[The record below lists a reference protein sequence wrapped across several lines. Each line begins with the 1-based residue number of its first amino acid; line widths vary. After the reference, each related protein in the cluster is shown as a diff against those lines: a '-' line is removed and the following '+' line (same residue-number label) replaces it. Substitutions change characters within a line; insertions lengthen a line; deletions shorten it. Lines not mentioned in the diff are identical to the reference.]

1 MRSRILGVFTS
12 LVLPMVV
19 VAAVAVPA
27 QVSAAAITGLFNT
40 GVDGSGNALGADG
53 LADPHYSVTASN
65 IGVPINTPAVT
76 YSHPAYA
83 ANDAN
88 SRWIS
93 NSSSGSPGNGFV
105 DFTLTFDLSGLNA
118 ATAQISG
125 SWGADNLGTIF
136 LNGVNTGITNG
147 TFGFLSP
154 FAINSGF
161 VSSINTLTFQIQ
173 DFGPP
178 LAFRVDNISGT
189 ADVLT
194 AAVPEPSTWA
204 MMLLG
209 FAGVGF
215 IAYRRKSKPA
225 ALAAHQYQ

>member
-1 MRSRILGVFTS
+1 MRSRILGVITS
-12 LVLPMVV
+12 LVLPMGLVV
-19 VAAVAVPA
+19 LLATPA
-27 QVSAAAITGLFNT
+27 QVSAAPITGLFNT

-53 LADPHYSVTASN
+53 LADPHYFVTASN

-76 YSHPAYA
+76 STHPAYA
-83 ANDAN
+83 ANDGN

-93 NSSSGSPGNGFV
+93 NSSTGSPGNGIV
-105 DFTLTFDLSGLNA
+105 DFTLSFDLTGLNA

-125 SWGADNLGTIF
+125 SWGADNLGTIL

-147 TFGFLSP
+147 GFSFLSP
-154 FAINSGF
+154 FTINSGF
-161 VSSINTLTFQIQ
+161 ANGINTLTFQIQ

-204 MMLLG
+204 MMILG

-215 IAYRRKSKPA
+215 VACRRRKGAPA
-225 ALAAHQYQ
+225 ALAA

>member
-1 MRSRILGVFTS
+1 MNRFRNYKIALSILALGS
-12 LVLPMVV
+12 
-19 VAAVAVPA
+19 VAAIPT

-40 GVDGSGNALGADG
+40 GVDASGSALGSDG
-53 LADPHYSVTASN
+53 LADPHYLITNST
-65 IGVPINTPAVT
+65 IGAPINSPAVT
-76 YSHPAYA
+76 YTHPAYA
-83 ANDAN
+83 LNDGN
-88 SRWIS
+88 SRWVS
-93 NSSSGSPGNGFV
+93 NSFNGSPGFGTV
-105 DFTLTFDLSGLNA
+105 DFTLTFDLTGLNA

-125 SWGADNLGTIF
+125 SWGADNFGTIF
-136 LNGVNTGITNG
+136 LNGVNTGITNF
-147 TFGFLSP
+147 TFGFFLSP

-161 VSSINTLTFQIQ
+161 VSGTNTLTFQIR
-173 DFGPP
+173 DFDEH

-225 ALAAHQYQ
+225 SVAA

>member
-1 MRSRILGVFTS
+1 MRSRIPRAITS
-12 LVLPMVV
+12 LVLPMGV
-19 VAAVAVPA
+19 VALLAVPV
-27 QVSAAAITGLFNT
+27 QVSAATITGLFNT
-40 GVDGSGNALGADG
+40 GVDGSGNALDNDG
-53 LADPHYSVTASN
+53 LADFNYFITASN
-65 IGVPINTPAVT
+65 NGAPINTPAVT
-76 YSHPAYA
+76 YTNPAYVP
-83 ANDAN
+83 NDAN

-93 NSSSGSPGNGFV
+93 TGPSGAPGNGTV
-105 DFTLTFDLSGLNA
+105 DFTLTFDLTGLNA

-125 SWGADNLGTIF
+125 SWGADNFGTIF
-136 LNGVNTGITNG
+136 LNGVNTGITTG
-147 TFGFLSP
+147 TFGFLSFLSP
-154 FAINSGF
+154 FAINSWF
-161 VSSINTLTFQIQ
+161 VSGTNTLTFQIL
-173 DFGPP
+173 DLDLP

-225 ALAAHQYQ
+225 SVAA

>member
-1 MRSRILGVFTS
+1 MNRFRICQIAFSILALGG
-12 LVLPMVV
+12 
-19 VAAVAVPA
+19 AVAIPT

-40 GVDGSGNALGADG
+40 GVDGSGNALATDG
-53 LADPHYSVTASN
+53 LADPHYSITNSN
-65 IGVPINTPAVT
+65 IGAPINSPAVT
-76 YSHPAYA
+76 YAHPAYA
-83 ANDAN
+83 LNDGN

-93 NSSSGSPGNGFV
+93 NSGTGSPGNGFV
-105 DFTLTFDLSGLNA
+105 DFTLTFDLTGLNA

-125 SWGADNLGTIF
+125 SWGADNFGTIF

-147 TFGFLSP
+147 NFGFLSP

-161 VSSINTLTFQIQ
+161 ANGINTLTFQIQ

-189 ADVLT
+189 ADALT

-204 MMLLG
+204 MMILG

-215 IAYRRKSKPA
+215 IAYRRKAKQASVA
-225 ALAAHQYQ
+225 A